1 MIEANFNVQGDL
13 LGLESEASKL
23 VSDTVTLDDGTEH
36 KCNDGTTFLAVDTGK
51 LRILYNKTWYI
62 L

>member
-13 LGLESEASKL
+13 LGLESEATKL
-23 VSDTVTLDDGTEH
+23 AGNTITLDDGSEH

-51 LRILYNKTWYI
+51 LRILYKNTWY
-62 L
+62 LL